1 MNKKSIEEEIKDI
14 ASVCAQVREI
24 TGSYIVGN
32 QNLVETI
39 LIGVLSDGHVLIEGV
54 PGTAKTTIVKLV
66 SIMLGCESRRLQ
78 CAVDTQPSDIIGIRI
93 WNQRDNEFEFKRGPV
108 FTNIM
113 LIDEINRLP
122 PRSQSAFIEAMS
134 ERQVTV
140 DGRGIKLNKPFFT
153 IATQNPFEQEGTF
166 PLIEAQK
173 DRFMFSI
180 NSKYLD
186 ADDEL
191 EIISREQKGSLN
203 WSFISDKVKPLLSAE
218 KIDSGAEAVKEI
230 NVEPPV
236 LEYMRDIIVATRKH
250 GDVRLGASSRGSI
263 ALLRGSKA
271 LAAINGRT
279 YVTPD
284 DVKAV
289 AHRVLQ
295 HRIILKYES
304 EISSITTADVID
316 QILGTIEVP

>member
-1 MNKKSIEEEIKDI
+1 MNKETTEDKIKEIS
-14 ASVCAQVREI
+14 SVCYRIKEI

-54 PGTAKTTIVKLV
+54 PGTAKTTIVKLI

-78 CAVDTQPSDIIGIRI
+78 CAVDTQPSDIIGVRI
-93 WNQRDNEFEFKRGPV
+93 WNQKENEFEFKRGPV
-108 FTNIM
+108 FTNIL

-140 DGRGIKLNKPFFT
+140 DGRPVRLNSPFFT

-191 EIISREQKGSLN
+191 EIISREQEGSLD
-203 WSFISDKVKPLLSAE
+203 WRYMSEKVKALLSE
-218 KIDSGAEAVKEI
+218 DSISQGIDSVKEI
-230 NVEPPV
+230 NVEEPV
-236 LEYMRDIIVATRKH
+236 RKYIRDIVVATRNH

-271 LAAINGRT
+271 LAAVNNRT

-316 QILGTIEVP
+316 QILGSIEVP

>member
-1 MNKKSIEEEIKDI
+1 
-14 ASVCAQVREI
+14 
-24 TGSYIVGN
+24 
-32 QNLVETI
+32 
-39 LIGVLSDGHVLIEGV
+39 
-54 PGTAKTTIVKLV
+54 
-66 SIMLGCESRRLQ
+66 
-78 CAVDTQPSDIIGIRI
+78 
-93 WNQRDNEFEFKRGPV
+93 
-108 FTNIM
+108 
-113 LIDEINRLP
+113 
-122 PRSQSAFIEAMS
+122 
-134 ERQVTV
+134 
-140 DGRGIKLNKPFFT
+140 
-153 IATQNPFEQEGTF
+153 
-166 PLIEAQK
+166 
-173 DRFMFSI
+173 MFSI

-203 WSFISDKVKPLLSAE
+203 WSFISDNVKPLLSAE
-218 KIDSGAEAVKEI
+218 KIDRGAETVKEI
-230 NVEPPV
+230 KVEPPV
-236 LEYMRDIIVATRKH
+236 LGYIRDIIIATRNH

-295 HRIILKYES
+295 HRVILKYES